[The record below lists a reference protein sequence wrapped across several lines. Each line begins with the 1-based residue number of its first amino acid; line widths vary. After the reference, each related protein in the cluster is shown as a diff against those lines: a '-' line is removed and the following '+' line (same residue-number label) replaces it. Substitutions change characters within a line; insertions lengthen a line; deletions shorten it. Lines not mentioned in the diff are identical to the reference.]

1 MHTHI
6 IYLLAVVACLEG
18 CAHHP
23 VDCAV
28 GFAWADCLPGT
39 AGYNNG
45 GGQQTRAEQSKNEVA
60 SVTAQFQAVSV
71 QCKADMQTAELDP
84 IRNKVKLFRDSF
96 DTAPPFEI
104 ASNDTFPTDAERP
117 IIARWA
123 TIRDECIRRREAISD
138 IPPSATQLQI
148 SFLQQDRAF
157 GKEAAARVGQL
168 IVALYQQKLTFGEFA
183 QKRYE
188 ITREAASAEREFRRS
203 TQLADQQR
211 QMQAQQLAQQQFQ
224 NNLIAWSAYMQSVS
238 ARQAQTVH
246 LDGSIRAPTHCIS
259 QQVGNT
265 VSTNCN

>member
-1 MHTHI
+1 MRKF
-6 IYLLAVVACLEG
+6 LLFVVVACLSG

-23 VDCAV
+23 VDCAM
-28 GFAWADCLPGT
+28 GFAWSDCLPGT

-45 GGQQTRAEQSKNEVA
+45 GGEQPRAEQSNKEFT
-60 SVTAQFQAVSV
+60 SISAQFQAAFV
-71 QCKADMQTAELDP
+71 QCKADMQLAELDP
-84 IRNKVKLFRDSF
+84 LRTKVELVRDSF

-104 ASNDTFPTDAERP
+104 ASNDTFPIEAERA

-123 TIRDECIRRREAISD
+123 TIREGCIKREEAISEL
-138 IPPSATQLQI
+138 PPSATQLQV

-157 GKEAAARVGQL
+157 AREAAGRVGQL

-188 ITREAASAEREFRRS
+188 ITRAAKSAEREFRRS

-246 LDGSIRAPTHCIS
+246 LDGSLRVHTNCTS
-259 QQVGNT
+259 QQVGNF

>member
-1 MHTHI
+1 MKSSVYPELPTATLRSSQATHA
-6 IYLLAVVACLEG
+6 AV
-18 CAHHP
+18 
-23 VDCAV
+23 D
-28 GFAWADCLPGT
+28 
-39 AGYNNG
+39 N
-45 GGQQTRAEQSKNEVA
+45 
-60 SVTAQFQAVSV
+60 SVPS
-71 QCKADMQTAELDP
+71 
-84 IRNKVKLFRDSF
+84 
-96 DTAPPFEI
+96 
-104 ASNDTFPTDAERP
+104 
-117 IIARWA
+117 
-123 TIRDECIRRREAISD
+123 AIS
-138 IPPSATQLQI
+138 PESTYKSGKAVQTNGAT
-148 SFLQQDRAF
+148 S

-188 ITREAASAEREFRRS
+188 ITREAASAEQEFRRS